1 VPQRHAAALLAAATT
16 LAALGAGAASA
27 AAPTVHRGGTAR
39 ILIHAPQ
46 LAACAAE
53 IHYSD
58 GTLQQTAIAS
68 AQGGRILWRVHV
80 PSDAPLGVAHWTARC
95 GISWQRTGSWRVV
108 RR

>member
-1 VPQRHAAALLAAATT
+1 VPHRHVTALLAAVTILPA
-16 LAALGAGAASA
+16 LAAGAAA
-27 AAPTVHRGGTAR
+27 ATTPDVHRGGTAK

-80 PSDAPLGVAHWTARC
+80 PSNAPLGVAHWTARC
-95 GISWQRTGSWRVV
+95 GISWQRAGSWRVV